1 MAVARWLLEN
11 PDRSL
16 GECSRELGYTQPWL
30 SQLIHSDSFQAHLRS
45 LHDGADALVLQDIPS
60 KLRGLA
66 ARALDGLAEQ
76 LEQAVE
82 LGEHEPML
90 QREFI
95 KETAE
100 MALHRLGYGPQR
112 GGAVTVNASPQVQ
125 FVISQDDLAQA
136 RATII
141 DGAASVEGRRAA
153 SLLGEAPQLVN
164 PECLS

>member
-82 LGEHEPML
+82 LGEYEPML

-112 GGAVTVNASPQVQ
+112 GGVTVNAAPQVQ
-125 FVISQDDLAQA
+125 FVISRDDLTQA
-136 RATII
+136 RAVII
-141 DGAASVEGRRAA
+141 DGPRGEASGAA
-153 SLLGEAPQLVN
+153 SLAN
-164 PECLS
+164 PECPS